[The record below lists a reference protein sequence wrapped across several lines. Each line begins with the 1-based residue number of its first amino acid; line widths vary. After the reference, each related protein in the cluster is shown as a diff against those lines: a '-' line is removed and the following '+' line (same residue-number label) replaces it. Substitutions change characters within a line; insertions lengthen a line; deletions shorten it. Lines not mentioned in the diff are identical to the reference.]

1 MGRRAKSKKNG
12 KAEPVG
18 PKPPKNEHSRFRDLE
33 KRLEESLAREKATG
47 ALLQEQTRALTDAH
61 AQITEALEQKAATS
75 EILRVIA
82 SSPTDVQPVFDT
94 IVTNAARLCE
104 ASSTAV
110 CLARDGFLHLDA
122 LHLVWM
128 TEGLEGFQRQFPVP
142 ITSDV
147 ARTLRGQTFHIADI
161 AHNPAA
167 TEGMK
172 TLARHGGYESMV
184 WVPLMRGD
192 EGLGLLSVVRATPRP
207 FDENQIAVLRS
218 FAHQAVIAIENVR
231 LFKELQERNRQ
242 VTDALEQQTAT
253 SEILRV
259 ISQSPTDT
267 QPVFDAI
274 VQSARGLLDAHSA
287 AVFRTVGQDIHLGA
301 YTSTGPGG
309 DEDITSFFP
318 KPLAWLAREGP
329 DFARPWVD
337 GGIEHVAD
345 LGVGSDEQSAWRG
358 HAAIEAA

>member
-1 MGRRAKSKKNG
+1 MTRTMQHVVDVETDESWLLN
-12 KAEPVG
+12 
-18 PKPPKNEHSRFRDLE
+18 RDLV
-33 KRLEESLAREKATG
+33 RERGWRSTIHIPMLRGGDAVGTIG
-47 ALLQEQTRALTDAH
+47 VSRAQPGAFSPDEIALLE
-61 AQITEALEQKAATS
+61 
-75 EILRVIA
+75 
-82 SSPTDVQPVFDT
+82 
-94 IVTNAARLCE
+94 
-104 ASSTAV
+104 
-110 CLARDGFLHLDA
+110 
-122 LHLVWM
+122 
-128 TEGLEGFQRQFPVP
+128 
-142 ITSDV
+142 
-147 ARTLRGQTFHIADI
+147 TFAD
-161 AHNPAA
+161 
-167 TEGMK
+167 
-172 TLARHGGYESMV
+172 
-184 WVPLMRGD
+184 
-192 EGLGLLSVVRATPRP
+192 
-207 FDENQIAVLRS
+207 
-218 FAHQAVIAIENVR
+218 QAVIAIENVR

-345 LGVGSDEQSAWRG
+345 LGAGSDEAKRMARARG
-358 HAAIEAA
+358 YRSRVTVPMRREGTVIGALSVTRREAGLFSDVEIGLLRTFADQAVIAIENVRLFTELQTSNRELTTALDTQTATSDILRVISRSQTDVQPVFDAIVDSAVRLLTAVHRAR